1 MREELDP
8 LALARHYGTIGRHQ
22 AVLDALGQAGDDVLH
37 DPESWLLRSEA
48 LRGLDRDGEAVDAA
62 RRGLELDP
70 DDISLLDA
78 LALSE
83 LGRDEL
89 PNAQEALEA
98 AIELEP
104 DHPTLHAHLALTLA
118 RRYRFAKARAEVDEA
133 LRLAPWDDGVLR
145 IRAQVACLADEDPQ
159 VVRQYVEEL
168 LEVAPGDP
176 TGHAIL
182 GTLAA
187 NKKDYRA
194 AAHAFAEAARHDPT
208 RRDIADTAREA
219 KVYAHPVLAPVRPV
233 WRFGRW
239 RAYFVFLAL
248 SATLAIAHQTVL
260 REVLI
265 CAWLVILVLSWFGPP
280 ILRRLHRRKYGG

>member
-1 MREELDP
+1 MREDGDP
-8 LALARHYGTIGRHQ
+8 LALARHYGEIGRHQ
-22 AVLDALGQAGDDVLH
+22 AVLDALGHADEEVLH

-48 LRGLDRDGEAVDAA
+48 LRGLDRDNEAVVAA
-62 RRGLELDP
+62 QRGLELDP
-70 DDISLLDA
+70 EDISLLDA

-83 LGRDEL
+83 LGRDRM
-89 PNAQEALEA
+89 PAARKALDA

-118 RRYRFAKARAEVDEA
+118 RMHRFSEANDEVKEA
-133 LRLAPWDDGVLR
+133 LRLAPWDDGALR
-145 IRAQVACLADEDPQ
+145 IRAQVACLGDYEPRL
-159 VVRQYVEEL
+159 VRAYVEEL
-168 LEVAPGDP
+168 LEVAPDDP

-194 AAHAFAEAARHDPT
+194 AARAFAEAARHDPT

-248 SATLAIAHQTVL
+248 STTLAVAHQTVL
-260 REVLI
+260 REILI
-265 CAWLVILVLSWFGPP
+265 GGWIVILALSWLGPP

>member
-1 MREELDP
+1 VNEHADP
-8 LALARHYGTIGRHQ
+8 LALARHYETIGRYQ
-22 AVLDALGQAGDDVLH
+22 AALDALEHAGEDVLH

-48 LRGLDRDGEAVDAA
+48 LRGLDRDDEAVAA
-62 RRGLELDP
+62 AQRGLELDP
-70 DDISLLDA
+70 EDISLLDA

-83 LGRDEL
+83 LGRDRVD
-89 PNAQEALEA
+89 EARRALDA

-118 RRYRFAKARAEVDEA
+118 RLSRYADANTEVKEA
-133 LRLAPWDDGVLR
+133 LRLAPWDAGVLR
-145 IRAQVACLADEDPQ
+145 IRAQVACLADYEPRL
-159 VVRQYVEEL
+159 VRAYVEEL
-168 LEVAPGDP
+168 LAVAPDDP

-187 NKKDYRA
+187 NKKDFRA
-194 AAHAFAEAARHDPT
+194 AAQAFAEAARSDPS
-208 RRDIADTAREA
+208 RQDIAETAREA
-219 KVYAHPVLAPVRPV
+219 RVYAHPVLAPVRPI

-248 SATLAIAHQTVL
+248 SVTLAVAHQNVL

-265 CAWLVILVLSWFGPP
+265 CCWLVILVLSWLAPP
-280 ILRRLHRRKYGG
+280 VLRRLQRRRYGG